1 MTSQTSLGNF
11 PPSFLATPDLIAN
24 YHFGFIFIAG
34 SISYIFSLAP
44 IYSIYFSILLIFL
57 NIALMCFILYS
68 KYNSLKNVFLFI
80 CLILFTASFPTI
92 YLIKNINN
100 FVTWYTYL
108 NVIEYFSSTSWLL
121 GFLSIGILTYF
132 SLPKKCRSC
141 SINKIF
147 ILYQKYTLLYYP
159 LVRLM
164 LLFTVSQCNLFTLM
178 VLIAYLISSKKFY

>member
-1 MTSQTSLGNF
+1 
-11 PPSFLATPDLIAN
+11 
-24 YHFGFIFIAG
+24 
-34 SISYIFSLAP
+34 
-44 IYSIYFSILLIFL
+44 
-57 NIALMCFILYS
+57 MCFILYS

-132 SLPKKCRSC
+132 FTTQKNTGHVALTNFYFISK
-141 SINKIF
+141 SIPCYI
-147 ILYQKYTLLYYP
+147 IH
-159 LVRLM
+159 
-164 LLFTVSQCNLFTLM
+164 
-178 VLIAYLISSKKFY
+178 